1 MMQSI
6 FHRVSVREF
15 TDDPVKSVDV
25 EWLMRAA
32 MAAPSACNQ
41 QPWEFYVVRDKDT
54 IQALSKCSPYS
65 SPAASA
71 PLVIVPCYR
80 TEGLEA
86 PDYPLIDLSASVE
99 NILLQ
104 ADSLGYGAV
113 WIGIAPNETRMA
125 NVAEVLKI
133 PETLKPFCLIPVG
146 VPAKTHEQINR
157 FDRSRIHEI

>member
-1 MMQSI
+1 MQSI

-15 TDDPVKSVDV
+15 TNDPVKSVDV
-25 EWLMRAA
+25 EWMLRAA

-41 QPWEFYVVRDKDT
+41 QPWEFYVVRDPEA
-54 IQALSKCSPYS
+54 IHALSKCSPYS
-65 SPAASA
+65 ACASGA

-80 TEGLEA
+80 TEGLAA
-86 PDYPLIDLSASVE
+86 PDYPLIDLSAATE

-113 WIGIAPNETRMA
+113 WMGIAPSEERMT
-125 NVAEVLKI
+125 NVAEVLKL

-157 FDRSRIHEI
+157 FDRSRIHEL

>member
-1 MMQSI
+1 MLFVI
-6 FHRVSVREF
+6 
-15 TDDPVKSVDV
+15 K
-25 EWLMRAA
+25 
-32 MAAPSACNQ
+32 
-41 QPWEFYVVRDKDT
+41 
-54 IQALSKCSPYS
+54 IQVLSKCSPYS
-65 SPAASA
+65 SPAAGA

-113 WIGIAPNETRMA
+113 WIGIAPNETRMT
-125 NVAEVLKI
+125 NVSEVLKL